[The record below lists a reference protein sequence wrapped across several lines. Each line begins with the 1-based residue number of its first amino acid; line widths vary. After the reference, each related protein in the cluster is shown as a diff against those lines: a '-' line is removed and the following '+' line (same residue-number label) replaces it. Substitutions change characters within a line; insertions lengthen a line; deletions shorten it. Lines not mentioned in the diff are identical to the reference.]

1 MRANS
6 CLRMFGDA
14 CAFRD
19 WFLPGFKAK
28 TTLTEPSQDWWSQ
41 GVILSLLHMKVLG
54 LSTCACTPEI
64 RPFSG
69 MIPLIN
75 HDPRLRSH
83 WGPYNQNIGEI
94 WWNHHSPTKN
104 SPVTQQVHTSHPS
117 DLAFR
122 TAKKAKVSVT
132 ARLCTMGMGSMVGIN
147 QSLGRDLTTKNC
159 CLTMFNQ

>member
-1 MRANS
+1 MVWQVYNRIICQGLMVYNGELFFHVFSSFELGLCECRMRANS

-14 CAFRD
+14 CAFHD

-69 MIPLIN
+69 MIPLIS
-75 HDPRLRSH
+75 HDSRLRS
-83 WGPYNQNIGEI
+83 Q
-94 WWNHHSPTKN
+94 
-104 SPVTQQVHTSHPS
+104 
-117 DLAFR
+117 
-122 TAKKAKVSVT
+122 
-132 ARLCTMGMGSMVGIN
+132 
-147 QSLGRDLTTKNC
+147 
-159 CLTMFNQ
+159 